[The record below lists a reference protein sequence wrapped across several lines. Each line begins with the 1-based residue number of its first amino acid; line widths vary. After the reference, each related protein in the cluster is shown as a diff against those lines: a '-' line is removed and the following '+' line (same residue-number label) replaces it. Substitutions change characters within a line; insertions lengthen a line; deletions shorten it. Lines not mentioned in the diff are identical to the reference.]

1 MKSVITTL
9 YKVMCLDAIIT
20 GAGKVIDYFT
30 VVCSVPWRAFLKR
43 PENFSGPKTFR
54 GCFQARFSGSGKRFS
69 KRPIFSRDF
78 R

>member
-30 VVCSVPWRAFLKR
+30 VVCSVPWPL
-43 PENFSGPKTFR
+43 N
-54 GCFQARFSGSGKRFS
+54 GSKAGFDLVSIQTSLLLFCKWS
-69 KRPIFSRDF
+69 SDAN
-78 R
+78 